1 MKTFY
6 ATTPIYYVNDLPHIG
21 HIYSTVVT
29 DVLTRYHR
37 LLGEKTWFLP
47 GTDEPGQK
55 IERAAAAQGS
65 EPIELANRVVLRYH
79 ELYRRVGTANDDVMR
94 TPEGRHRP
102 GAEGRIRQL
111 GAA

>member
-37 LLGEKTWFLP
+37 LLGEKTWFLT
-47 GTDEPGQK
+47 GTDEHGQK
-55 IERAAAAQGS
+55 IERAAAAQGT

-79 ELYRRVGTANDDVMR
+79 ELYRRFDIANDDFIR
-94 TPEGRHRP
+94 TTEPRHRR
-102 GAEGRIRQL
+102 GRSAR
-111 GAA
+111 GE